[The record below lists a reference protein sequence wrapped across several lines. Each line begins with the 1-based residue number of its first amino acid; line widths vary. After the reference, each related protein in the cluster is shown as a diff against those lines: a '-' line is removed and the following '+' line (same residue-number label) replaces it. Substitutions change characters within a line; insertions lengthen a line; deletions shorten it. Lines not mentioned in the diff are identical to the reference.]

1 VSDIS
6 DAGHVPGKNDKLD
19 IHPGAPGI
27 FREATELESM
37 NTKIVLAGI
46 IAALM
51 LSPLAGAFDLK
62 AEPIDL
68 LALAPAN
75 LGCGEGLD
83 HEATFPDPNAPAGT
97 LVTIHLDCA
106 TDLVLDNHMG
116 TDCPGHSWSHWQ
128 GPAAQA
134 WTYTF
139 DTANPFGF
147 SQSAVASAW
156 NAANLEWEKYA
167 GLNIYNG
174 YTVATVSA
182 TSGTY
187 DSYTLAEFRS
197 MGGQLRNAVGVQW
210 AWASG
215 GKIVHTDAAYNTNYP
230 FSLTGAPNTYDL
242 QSIAAHEMGHG
253 FGMGHSDTSTASR
266 CLTVYPY
273 ATLGATHGRT
283 LGDGDILGIQ
293 ARY

>member
-1 VSDIS
+1 MKTQLI
-6 DAGHVPGKNDKLD
+6 
-19 IHPGAPGI
+19 
-27 FREATELESM
+27 
-37 NTKIVLAGI
+37 LAGLAA
-46 IAALM
+46 AALLLPM
-51 LSPLAGAFDLK
+51 GGAINVATPVQDFPLEGFLPADFNCENGAHD
-62 AEPIDL
+62 
-68 LALAPAN
+68 
-75 LGCGEGLD
+75 
-83 HEATFPDPNAPAGT
+83 TSFPDPLNPGLMVHVHIQCPDPNPVA
-97 LVTIHLDCA
+97 LDA
-106 TDLVLDNHMG
+106 M
-116 TDCPGHSWSHWQ
+116 TDCPGTSWSHWQ
-128 GPAAQA
+128 GPAASA
-134 WTYTF
+134 WSYTF

-147 SQSAVASAW
+147 SQAAVVSAW

-167 GLNIYNG
+167 GVNIYNG

-187 DSYTLAEFRS
+187 DSYVLAEFKS
-197 MGGQLRNAVGVQW
+197 MGGSLRNAVGVQW
-210 AWASG
+210 AWTSG
-215 GKIVHTDAAYNTNYP
+215 GKIVHTDAAYNTNYR
-230 FSLTGAPNTYDL
+230 FSLTGAANTYDL

>member
-1 VSDIS
+1 M
-6 DAGHVPGKNDKLD
+6 
-19 IHPGAPGI
+19 
-27 FREATELESM
+27 F
-37 NTKIVLAGI
+37 NTKIAF
-46 IAALM
+46 ALVI
-51 LSPLAGAFDLK
+51 AGAMMLPVTS
-62 AEPIDL
+62 AIDISTDDVLVPDFSLESL
-68 LALAPAN
+68 LPADFSCEN
-75 LGCGEGLD
+75 GS
-83 HEATFPDPNAPAGT
+83 HTTTFPDPTHPGVMAAVDILCPDPNAVDVDA
-97 LVTIHLDCA
+97 L
-106 TDLVLDNHMG
+106 
-116 TDCPGHSWSHWQ
+116 TDCPGTSWSHWQ

-147 SQSAVASAW
+147 SSSSVVSAW

-187 DSYTLAEFRS
+187 DQYTLAEFKP

-253 FGMGHSDTSTASR
+253 YGMGHSDTSTASR